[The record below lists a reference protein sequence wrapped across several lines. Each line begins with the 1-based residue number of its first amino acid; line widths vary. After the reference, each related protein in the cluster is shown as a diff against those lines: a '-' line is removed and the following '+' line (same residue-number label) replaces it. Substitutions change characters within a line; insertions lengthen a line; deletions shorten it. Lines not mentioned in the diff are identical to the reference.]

1 MIIIPQPPMLSGT
14 TEEQIRQMKRYMNR
28 LSETLSVWLN
38 VDGGTTTTQTTTT
51 TSDSGTVATLDSEV
65 LITYG
70 TFTITYAKAEEGDT
84 TSTNVTVSF
93 PTTAKFKAAPVVICS
108 QPFSGCNIVVNAS
121 SVTTTGFTATLQ
133 PMDSAGSCTVMYAA
147 IGKSN

>member
-14 TEEQIRQMKRYMNR
+14 TDEQIKQLKRYMNR

-38 VDGGTTTTQTTTT
+38 VDSGTTVATQTVA
-51 TSDSGTVATLDSEV
+51 SDSGTVATLDSEV

-70 TFTITYAKAEEGDT
+70 TFTITYAKAEKNDT
-84 TSTNVTVSF
+84 TATTVNVTF

-108 QPFSGCNIVVNAS
+108 QPFSGFNVVVSAS

-133 PMDSAGSCTVMYAA
+133 AMDSAGSCAVMYAA

>member
-14 TEEQIRQMKRYMNR
+14 TDEQIKQLKRYMNR

-38 VDGGTTTTQTTTT
+38 VDSGTTVATQTV

-70 TFTITYAKAEEGDT
+70 TFTITYAKAEENDT
-84 TSTNVTVSF
+84 TATTVNVTF

-108 QPFSGCNIVVNAS
+108 QPFSGFNVVVGAS

-133 PMDSAGSCTVMYAA
+133 AMDSAGSCTVMYAA